1 MKKRIYLIAVLL
13 WFLAIEAFLL
23 FAKRSE
29 ASELER
35 RKLNTFPELTADAYW
50 SGAYTEGIS
59 NWFSD
64 TVPMRDTLMEQ
75 AMTLMNAK
83 GLAGGGVV
91 FVGVGTE
98 AAPVEEVQ
106 ETEPAPA
113 EAPPGI
119 HSVADVW
126 APYDALVSE
135 HDRQIAEEEA
145 AKAHRNER
153 IERDFNGVVDD
164 QYILAKNGIIVTG
177 SGAQTRAMMLYG
189 GNRDVAVSYAQ
200 MVNHYKEVMPEVN
213 VYCMPIPTSI
223 AYYCPAEALRYTG
236 SQVDRINDMMETFS
250 DDVVGVDIYS
260 VLGEH
265 TAEPIYSRTDHHWAP
280 LGAFYAA
287 QKFAEEADV
296 PFMELS
302 EYEEKHINNY
312 VGTMYMWSK
321 SQQVKDNPETFVYYE
336 PTSLEYR
343 TVYID
348 YVTENGMPV
357 REEAPHDGKFF
368 MKYPDGHSDAY
379 CTFMGSDERITQV
392 YTSTQNGRKLLVI
405 KDSFGN
411 AVPGYLFGSFQEVH
425 VIDYRYFLR
434 NVVEYVTEYGITDIL
449 FAHNVSHATTPYI
462 VTCCER
468 FLTR

>member
-1 MKKRIYLIAVLL
+1 MKKKIYLISILL
-13 WFLAIEAFLL
+13 CFLAIEGFLL

-29 ASELER
+29 TSELER
-35 RKLNTFPELTADAYW
+35 RKLNTFPELTAEAYW

-59 NWFSD
+59 GWFSD
-64 TVPMRDTLMEQ
+64 TVPMRDALMER
-75 AMTLMNAK
+75 AMKLMNVK
-83 GLAGGGVV
+83 GFSGGGVV

-98 AAPVEEVQ
+98 A
-106 ETEPAPA
+106 EPSANPEGEAELPA
-113 EAPPGI
+113 EKPAGM
-119 HSVADVW
+119 HVLADIW
-126 APYDALVSE
+126 APYEALVDE
-135 HDRQIAEEEA
+135 HDRLIAEEEA
-145 AKAHRNER
+145 AKAHQNQR
-153 IERDFNGVVDD
+153 IEKDYNGVVDD

-200 MVNHYKEVMPEVN
+200 MVNHYKEVMPQVN

-236 SQVDRINDMMETFS
+236 SQVDRINDMMETFN
-250 DDVVGVDIYS
+250 DNVIGVDIYS

-280 LGAFYAA
+280 LGAYYAA
-287 QKFAEEADV
+287 QTFAELADV
-296 PFMELS
+296 PFMDLS
-302 EYEEKHINNY
+302 EYEEKHVNNY

-336 PTSLEYR
+336 PTALEYR
-343 TVYID
+343 TTYID
-348 YVTENGMPV
+348 YEVQNDKPV
-357 REEAPHDGKFF
+357 SEGTPHDGKFF

-379 CTFMGSDERITQV
+379 CTFMGSDKRITQV
-392 YTSTQNGRKLLVI
+392 YTSTQNGRKLLII

-425 VIDYRYFLR
+425 VIDYRYFMR
-434 NVVEYVTEYGITDIL
+434 NVVEYVAEYGITDIL

-462 VTCCER
+462 VTCCEN